1 MTRPNEAQ
9 QVRLSIEK
17 KNHLGLYYLC
27 FSLEAGQYQSEHAK
41 FGCCSHD
48 GPWHFQELLNPS
60 SNRDHTRLYNFLKP
74 HAKNEREIARNAE
87 LWYSQV

>member
-1 MTRPNEAQ
+1 MARPNEAQ

-17 KNHLGLYYLC
+17 KFTWASIIYV

-41 FGCCSHD
+41 LGCCSHD

-60 SNRDHTRLYNFLKP
+60 SNRDHALFK
-74 HAKNEREIARNAE
+74 K
-87 LWYSQV
+87 